1 MPIVNGFDITNTYAP
16 GKTSL
21 TVTKAW
27 EDGNDND
34 GLRVKEIEVQ
44 LYADGK
50 AVGKPV
56 KLNEGNK
63 WITIFNNLDV
73 KKDGKDIVYTVKE
86 ITEVKGYIATVV
98 DNGKGHV
105 TITNTHTPKPDEP
118 SKPEK
123 PSKPAK
129 PSKPSDKGEGK
140 LPQTGE
146 SSTLALSLL
155 GGVLVTAAGG
165 IYYKKRKD
173 ARK

>member
-27 EDGNDND
+27 EDGNDKD

-86 ITEVKGYIATVV
+86 ITEVNGYTATVV

-105 TITNTHTPKPDEP
+105 TITNTHTPKPD
-118 SKPEK
+118 KPVKPGK
-123 PSKPAK
+123 PSQ
-129 PSKPSDKGEGK
+129 PSDKGKGK

-146 SSTLALSLL
+146 SSTLALSLI
-155 GGVLVTAAGG
+155 GGVLVIAAGG